1 MGMKTQNKNHVSGC
15 PVAFGLDVFG
25 DRWSFLIIREIML
38 RGKKTYG
45 EFLEL
50 EEGIATNIL
59 ASRLKSLE
67 ADGVVTKTR
76 DPENRRSFIYDLTDK
91 GIDLASIIIEII
103 LWSGR
108 HDNRPIAKQDVLDKI
123 KSDRDGFEKRIRQGS
138 L

>member
-1 MGMKTQNKNHVSGC
+1 MKIQNKNHGSGC
-15 PVAFGLDVFG
+15 PIAFGLDVFG
-25 DRWSFLIIREIML
+25 DKWSFLIIREIML

-67 ADGVVTKTR
+67 INEVITKTR
-76 DPENRRSFIYDLTDK
+76 DPENRRSFIYNLTPK
-91 GIDLASIIIEII
+91 GLDLAPIIIEII

-108 HDNRPIAKQDVLDKI
+108 HDNSSAAKQDVLDQIKKDRTVFEEKI
-123 KSDRDGFEKRIRQGS
+123 RKRAP
-138 L
+138 